1 MPLPEPKYFTICL
14 TVISLLLMVSFQ
26 SCRSY
31 KDLAYLSNLKLA
43 PRQAEFPEWTGIDSV
58 NFHSVD
64 AGQMH
69 YRIHPGDNLFVNITS
84 GNAELDALY
93 NPTHAGT
100 PNSGNPT
107 NLWTSQS
114 GQFMFGYLVD
124 GAGNVRL
131 PAFGSIHV
139 ADLDQQECENAIR
152 EKAHEFLKEVTV
164 RVRLL
169 NFRVTVLGEVIA
181 PGLFYNYNPSIT
193 IFDAIGLA
201 NGAKNTAALDHIL
214 VVRKEGARNRI
225 IEVNLNDAALLK
237 SEAYFIR
244 PNDIVIVQPAR
255 FKNAEL
261 KLPVISIIASSIT
274 TLLLVLNFIANAY

>member
-1 MPLPEPKYFTICL
+1 MPSPYPHQLKYLIAL
-14 TVISLLLMVSFQ
+14 LISSALLLPG
-26 SCRSY
+26 CRSY
-31 KDLAYLSNLKLA
+31 KDLAYLSGPDIA
-43 PRQAEFPEWTGIDSV
+43 RRQAETPGWPFTDSLEMIQEY
-58 NFHSVD
+58 
-64 AGQMH
+64 AMQLP

-114 GQFMFGYLVD
+114 GQYMFGYLVNSGGD
-124 GAGNVRL
+124 ILL
-131 PAFGSIHV
+131 PSFGSIHV
-139 ADLDQQECENAIR
+139 AGLNQQECEQAIR
-152 EKAHEFLKEVTV
+152 LRAGQYLKEVTV

-169 NFRVTVLGEVIA
+169 NFRVTVLGEVIS

-201 NGAKNTAALDHIL
+201 NGAKNTAALNHVL
-214 VVRKEGARNRI
+214 VVRKEDGRNRI
-225 IEVNLNDAALLK
+225 IQVNLHDAALLK
-237 SEAYFIR
+237 SEAYYIR
-244 PNDIVIVQPAR
+244 PNDVIIVQPAR

-261 KLPVISIIASSIT
+261 KLPVISIIASSVT

>member
-1 MPLPEPKYFTICL
+1 MAG
-14 TVISLLLMVSFQ
+14 
-26 SCRSY
+26 CRSY
-31 KDLAYLSNLKLA
+31 KDLAYLSSINITRL
-43 PRQAEFPEWTGIDSV
+43 PAETPGWPFSDSLG
-58 NFHSVD
+58 FMPPF
-64 AGQMH
+64 AAQLP

-114 GQFMFGYLVD
+114 GQYMFGYLVNSGGD
-124 GAGNVRL
+124 IILPSFGA
-131 PAFGSIHV
+131 IHV
-139 ADLDQQECENAIR
+139 AGLNQQECENTIR
-152 EKAHEFLKEVTV
+152 IRAFQYFKEVTV

-169 NFRVTVLGEVIA
+169 NFRVTVLGEVMS

-201 NGAKNTAALDHIL
+201 NGAKNTAALDHVL
-214 VVRKEGARNRI
+214 VVRKDGNHNRI
-225 IEVNLNDAALLK
+225 IEVNLHDAAVLK
-237 SEAYFIR
+237 SEAYFVR
-244 PNDIVIVQPAR
+244 PNDVIIVQPAR

-261 KLPVISIIASSIT
+261 KLPVISIIASSVT